1 MATMETTD
9 APQMIEH
16 KNVSLTYTPYE
27 TRWVPCSARFV
38 CCGITPKAKG
48 KLEVYELQA
57 GQARGRRREDP
68 RERVQVWHL
77 WGFVTSERSIATGD
91 YKGGL
96 NIFDLERLDVPTFSI
111 PTAHSQIINGIDGV
125 GGLGI
130 GGGAPELVTGSRD
143 GCVRVWDPR
152 VKESVVSLEPVEGQ
166 PVRDCWTVAFGN
178 SL

>member
-48 KLEVYELQA
+48 KLEVYELKQGKLEVVA
-57 GQARGRRREDP
+57 EKIHGS
-68 RERVQVWHL
+68 
-77 WGFVTSERSIATGD
+77 GFKCGTFGASSLSERSIATGD

-130 GGGAPELVTGSRD
+130 GGGAPEL
-143 GCVRVWDPR
+143 
-152 VKESVVSLEPVEGQ
+152 SLIHI
-166 PVRDCWTVAFGN
+166 
-178 SL
+178 